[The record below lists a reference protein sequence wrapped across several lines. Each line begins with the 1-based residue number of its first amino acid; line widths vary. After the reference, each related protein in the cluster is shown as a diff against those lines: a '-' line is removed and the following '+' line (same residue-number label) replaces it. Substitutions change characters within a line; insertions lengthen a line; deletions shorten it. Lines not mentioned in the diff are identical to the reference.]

1 MGKMTEKVAC
11 TPLGPQTKL
20 PQLLAVSWVC
30 PLLMNFQVP
39 IMTDEE
45 SPRYYALLHNTGVW
59 ATVGETPG
67 GERPHLNT
75 TGQLLLCSWCSWQ
88 CHLLGLQDWST
99 CLSTLTQ
106 LLLCLWM
113 INVQVMSPPTSFTL
127 LKMIKRRLLSAQAKW
142 YSDKFRKNSLR
153 DRFIMYQKTK
163 VFYMRW
169 YWINCDPTWW
179 SWSEDSG
186 IPCLLQSFLMKALV
200 HPCACETISL
210 TETATRTPPNPLE
223 GFYLAKF
230 RCSDWE
236 VKGGFGCLLEE

>member
-39 IMTDEE
+39 LMTDEE

-142 YSDKFRKNSLR
+142 YSDKFRRNSLR
-153 DRFIMYQKTK
+153 DRFIMYQKTTLK
-163 VFYMRW
+163 YFTCVGIESVATLPGGHGVKTQASLVCYRAF
-169 YWINCDPTWW
+169 WW
-179 SWSEDSG
+179 KLLC
-186 IPCLLQSFLMKALV
+186 IPALV
-200 HPCACETISL
+200 KLYRWQRQPHALPLILLRDFILQNSDVQ
-210 TETATRTPPNPLE
+210 TERWKE
-223 GFYLAKF
+223 DLAV
-230 RCSDWE
+230 C
-236 VKGGFGCLLEE
+236 